1 MELGNEQDL
10 FPTKFKLIS
19 FYEEEWSNSKKVLL
33 NLKDE
38 CKNENIPIKEK
49 FQKLS
54 TIIQNFEKQNGD
66 EDYDEEYLQNNCINL
81 KEAIKSYFNDQEE
94 NFYKILLPF
103 IIEQSLLIEE
113 RAKNKYGAQI
123 LPLMPSGKA
132 QKESIPKILFLSI
145 ISNIFF
151 CNHKDF
157 INQLNE
163 KQIKSTKIREWNI
176 VNYYKLYNINYRVEN
191 FVSTQRIICLIAYFD
206 FAKRILESKNNYFE
220 EDIIIERI
228 IFNPDEIHRKLLECN
243 YTFEEKDFFIHS
255 NDMDNPGITTQS

>member
-19 FYEEEWSNSKKVLL
+19 FYEEEWNNSKKVLL

-66 EDYDEEYLQNNCINL
+66 EDYGKKYLKNNCINL
-81 KEAIKSYFNDQEE
+81 EEAIKSYFNNQEE
-94 NFYKILLPF
+94 NFYTKLLPF
-103 IIEQSLLIEE
+103 IIDQSLLIEE
-113 RAKNKYGAQI
+113 RAKNKYGDQI

-145 ISNIFF
+145 I
-151 CNHKDF
+151 
-157 INQLNE
+157 
-163 KQIKSTKIREWNI
+163 
-176 VNYYKLYNINYRVEN
+176 
-191 FVSTQRIICLIAYFD
+191 
-206 FAKRILESKNNYFE
+206 
-220 EDIIIERI
+220 
-228 IFNPDEIHRKLLECN
+228 
-243 YTFEEKDFFIHS
+243 
-255 NDMDNPGITTQS
+255 